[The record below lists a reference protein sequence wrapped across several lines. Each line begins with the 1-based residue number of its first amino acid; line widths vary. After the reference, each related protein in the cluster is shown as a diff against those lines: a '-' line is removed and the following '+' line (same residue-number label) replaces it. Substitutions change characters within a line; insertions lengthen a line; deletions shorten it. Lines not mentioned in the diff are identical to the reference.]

1 MMQRAS
7 ERQDLE
13 RDSLEVSLMVRLVNL
28 FAIVVPMGVHHAADS
43 RCGGRNQVTLA
54 PDETTHSSSSC

>member
-13 RDSLEVSLMVRLVNL
+13 RDSLEVSL
-28 FAIVVPMGVHHAADS
+28 IVVPMGVHHAAD
-43 RCGGRNQVTLA
+43 RAGVE
-54 PDETTHSSSSC
+54 DEIRLP

>member
-1 MMQRAS
+1 MQRAS

-28 FAIVVPMGVHHAADS
+28 FAIVVPMGVHHAVAELGICDWV
-43 RCGGRNQVTLA
+43 C
-54 PDETTHSSSSC
+54 HI

>member
-1 MMQRAS
+1 MMRRAS

-28 FAIVVPMGVHHAADS
+28 LAIVVPMGVHHAAD
-43 RCGGRNQVTLA
+43 RAGVE
-54 PDETTHSSSSC
+54 DEIRLP